1 MKKTPKQIIIKL
13 LKILYK
19 EKILTARGKEIQ
31 DIQKN
36 KIKDD
41 SIFLMETMQRDDSGA
56 TSLKYWRKTINLQF
70 YRASQV
76 AQS

>member
-1 MKKTPKQIIIKL
+1 MKITPKQIIIKL

-41 SIFLMETMQRDDSGA
+41 SIFLMETTQRDDSGA
-56 TSLKYWRKTINLQF
+56 TSLKY
-70 YRASQV
+70 
-76 AQS
+76 

>member
-1 MKKTPKQIIIKL
+1 MKITPKQIIIKL

-31 DIQKN
+31 YIQKN

-41 SIFLMETMQRDDSGA
+41 SIFFIGNNAER
-56 TSLKYWRKTINLQF
+56 
-70 YRASQV
+70 
-76 AQS
+76 